1 MGRRRKCRRIEGRY
15 DVTFFKP
22 RGTPMSELT
31 GVSVPVDG
39 IEAMR
44 LVDAEGLSQEEAAS
58 RMGVSAPT
66 LCRILA
72 AARSAVARAL
82 AGGMAIR
89 IDDPRE
95 ERNVEGLGPCESAMA
110 SFGGD
115 VSNGPRRAS
124 VDDEALAGS
133 DPEAVRPNPGVFG
146 RGCRGAEGGRGKRGC
161 GKGFGHGGK

>member
-22 RGTPMSELT
+22 RGIPMSELT

-39 IEAMR
+39 VEAMR
-44 LVDAEGLSQEEAAS
+44 LVDAEGLSQEEAAG

-72 AARSAVARAL
+72 AARSTVARAL

-89 IDDPRE
+89 IDDPRKE
-95 ERNVEGLGPCESAMA
+95 IGSEDAGPCQNVMA
-110 SFGGD
+110 SFED
-115 VSNGPRRAS
+115 DISTSPRRAA
-124 VDDEALAGS
+124 VDNEALARPGS
-133 DPEAVRPNPGVFG
+133 EAIRPNPGGSG
-146 RGCRGAEGGRGKRGC
+146 RGCRDAGGGKGKRGC
-161 GKGFGHGGK
+161 GKGFGPGRK